1 MFKKINTEH
10 ELLEILKVISEEAV
24 KKSKKVLSEAS
35 DAAQTRYQSQVKAS
49 ENFYGVALSE
59 QEEPEP
65 ADEPAPEVPDE
76 ETTDDAAAEEPDP
89 EAEGIDPETFGVSF
103 DSVIKDINNLR
114 AGRSTKDKDIKDQLL
129 GYYDRLD
136 DGERKILHLF
146 LSELSKILQG
156 ALSATDAQDPSEPP
170 FNADISFGEEDEAQ
184 AEDETAQADE
194 PSDEPGSEE
203 DTAPPIKVN
212 ETQNLNEIRMKVKRL
227 MKRI

>member
-1 MFKKINTEH
+1 M
-10 ELLEILKVISEEAV
+10 
-24 KKSKKVLSEAS
+24 
-35 DAAQTRYQSQVKAS
+35 
-49 ENFYGVALSE
+49 
-59 QEEPEP
+59 
-65 ADEPAPEVPDE
+65 
-76 ETTDDAAAEEPDP
+76 
-89 EAEGIDPETFGVSF
+89 
-103 DSVIKDINNLR
+103 
-114 AGRSTKDKDIKDQLL
+114 
-129 GYYDRLD
+129 
-136 DGERKILHLF
+136 F